1 MIKRTFTEPIEHVEP
16 YVAGKLIL
24 DIPSDIRVL
33 LKPSLG
39 GTFSA
44 AVIQSFVNARN
55 FSGIMCWMC
64 MDSQGQLFLALE
76 PKSNFTYPGDNP
88 DLVEKL
94 APEAT
99 NLLIS
104 NSLFNIDFDALPQ
117 TETAFDDFIRTH
129 HSPTPLNP
137 NSTRGKQKVVEMSN
151 SFRTHPDISPVCLYS
166 HAYFDDDNDN
176 PMGVRSFFKD
186 FLAQRGT
193 TYVRYYFGY
202 DSLTPWRSKIRI
214 MLAAVDSS
222 GRNLNTSGVYLLENS
237 WPPPPWN

>member
-1 MIKRTFTEPIEHVEP
+1 MIKRTFIGPVDPPIT
-16 YVAGKLIL
+16 GKFIL
-24 DIPSDIRVL
+24 DIPPAIRTL

-44 AVIQSFVNARN
+44 AVIQSFLNVQN

-64 MDSQGQLFLALE
+64 MDPQGKLSLALE
-76 PKSNFTYPGDNP
+76 PKANFTYPGDKP

-104 NSLFNIDFDALPQ
+104 NSMFKVDLDALPQ
-117 TETAFDDFIRTH
+117 TEAAFEDFVRH
-129 HSPTPLNP
+129 HSSPTPPNP
-137 NSTRGKQKVVEMSN
+137 NSTLGKNIVVKMTN
-151 SFRTHPDISPVCLYS
+151 HFLTHPDISPVCLYA

-176 PMGVRSFFKD
+176 PVGGPSFFKD
-186 FLAQRGT
+186 FLAQKGT
-193 TYVRYYFGY
+193 AYVRYYFGY

-214 MLAAVDSS
+214 MLAAVDNS